1 MALEC
6 TLTACMCI
14 AQPQAKFFYRPEQ
27 SVSYSKMGG
36 GKNKKK
42 KGSSG
47 GGGGGGAQ
55 KSGGGGKKQKAAAE
69 PVPVED
75 EFDPMNPPEADE
87 DDDAGV
93 DYDDGVEGVSEKMN
107 ELAVGES
114 DDLLAQA
121 SASSVDTSG
130 NKNSG

>member
-1 MALEC
+1 
-6 TLTACMCI
+6 
-14 AQPQAKFFYRPEQ
+14 
-27 SVSYSKMGG
+27 MGG

-42 KGSSG
+42 KGSGS

-55 KSGGGGKKQKAAAE
+55 KSGGGGKKPKAAAE

-93 DYDDGVEGVSEKMN
+93 DYDDGVDRVSGKMD
-107 ELAVGES
+107 ELKVGGT
-114 DDLLAQA
+114 DDLSAQA

-130 NKNSG
+130 THNNIIM